1 MNYEEFSE
9 LEEIF
14 DCKFIKGFRFPSGEK
29 FYIEPAFYTQLMYL
43 NQILPNEFPKVIK
56 EMKRQALDKKLV
68 SFVYD
73 KVITGLTHRKII
85 KIIISVNNTINKKF
99 FLFSLAS
106 RSCLISFFSSLID
119 VFFIFTPIYYIF
131 II

>member
-14 DCKFIKGFRFPSGEK
+14 DCKFVKGFRFPNGGK

-73 KVITGLTHRKII
+73 FENPFFPIEGSIYLEITDITNPIHVFYEDK
-85 KIIISVNNTINKKF
+85 
-99 FLFSLAS
+99 S
-106 RSCLISFFSSLID
+106 RGSD
-119 VFFIFTPIYYIF
+119 YGD
-131 II
+131 